1 MSCQV
6 FNKKDLL
13 LYQFYDNFPFLSQL
27 RDTLFVTVCITVV
40 FKYNLAVA
48 FAVAVEPLLEA
59 LLELIFQVDILEAA
73 DTAEFVHLDELP
85 LYVKV
90 PVTFTYHKLVPDEFL

>member
-27 RDTLFVTVCITVV
+27 RDTLFVTVCNVTE
-40 FKYNLAVA
+40 FAKRFAVA
-48 FAVAVEPLLEA
+48 FAVAVAPLLEA
-59 LLELIFQVDILEAA
+59 LLELIFQFDA
-73 DTAEFVHLDELP
+73 
-85 LYVKV
+85 
-90 PVTFTYHKLVPDEFL
+90 